1 MPRFA
6 RDLDLKISC
15 AAFVVTISMVTSNVL
30 LRYLAGKSLLFSE
43 EVAYLGFAHTVFF
56 GAAYLY
62 RLRVMIAVEFVVD
75 LMPPWLHR
83 LNALATLVLLGITN
97 AYMTYIA
104 VLLVSDGWVRRT
116 AYLEMPYAYIHS
128 APVFGFA
135 LMTIYT
141 VLLLMRALGGE
152 EIEYAE
158 AADQK

>member
-1 MPRFA
+1 MPSTL
-6 RDLDLKISC
+6 RDLDLKIAC
-15 AAFVVTISMVTSNVL
+15 AAFVVTITMVTSNVL
-30 LRYLAGKSLLFSE
+30 LRYLAGMSLLFSE

-62 RLRVMIAVEFVVD
+62 RQRVMIAVEFVVD
-75 LMPPWLHR
+75 LMSEGLRR
-83 LNALATLVLLGITN
+83 LNTLAMLVIMQVTN
-97 AYMTYIA
+97 AYMVYIA

-135 LMTIYT
+135 LMTVYT
-141 VLLLMRALGGE
+141 AILLVKALSGE
-152 EIEYAE
+152 DIHYAE